1 MLKKISLF
9 LWIKMDY
16 VVCSK
21 QNSFFFKAMFGKN
34 SIFPKTKTVKTGLM
48 SVCQTHA

>member
-1 MLKKISLF
+1 MNKNGLRCMWQAKL
-9 LWIKMDY
+9 
-16 VVCSK
+16 
-21 QNSFFFKAMFGKN
+21 FFFKAMFGKN